1 VIQWICLQ
9 ARFRVYGHVAA
20 VQPADDAVTFD
31 LAHVFA
37 GGRVIAVSDQH
48 YGVGSNLILPGR
60 GKDMG
65 DGWETKR
72 SRQKG
77 HNDWAIIQ
85 LGAAGKLQ
93 TAEIDTAHFLGNFP
107 QSCELHGCHTAG
119 DAPQS
124 GSEMWV
130 PILSRVELGP
140 HRRHSFQLETRPEDV
155 FSHVKV
161 TIYPDGGIKRVRING
176 TRAGLA
182 PDEVVSRQGLV
193 DTEERT
199 PEKIAHGVTKAI
211 PVLPL
216 THEAFAPYGQVIQAY
231 GDHATAPRGTKITPA
246 NGGTASKFH
255 KLALLRGSY
264 PEGAGAT
271 SGLSVYRCQPVAVE
285 NGRVRLGVLERHP
298 YTNQAFVPMGGG
310 GGRYLVVVALNGRDD
325 RADLGSVKAFVASA
339 GQGVVYDTGI
349 WHQPMTVLDKAMD
362 FTCVETQIGNGDKAD
377 CEVVELDE
385 AIALQIPE

>member
-1 VIQWICLQ
+1 MSAASVAFCSVN
-9 ARFRVYGHVAA
+9 RVV
-20 VQPADDAVTFD
+20 
-31 LAHVFA
+31 
-37 GGRVIAVSDQH
+37 
-48 YGVGSNLILPGR
+48 

-77 HNDWAIIQ
+77 HKDWVIIQ
-85 LGAAGKLQ
+85 LWVSSSRVPTNFATYPYRGATGKLQ
-93 TAEIDTAHFLGNFP
+93 TAEIDTAHFKGNP
-107 QSCELHGCHTAG
+107 PESCELHGCYTAGG

-124 GSEMWV
+124 DGELWV
-130 PILSRVELGP
+130 PILSRVKLGP
-140 HRRHSFQLETRPEDV
+140 HRRHFFQLETQPEDV

-176 TRAGLA
+176 TRAVAGLA
-182 PDEVVSRQGLV
+182 PDEIVSRQGVV
-193 DTEERT
+193 DTEERST
-199 PEKIAHGVTKAI
+199 GEVEKIVRGVTKTI

-231 GDHATAPRGTKITPA
+231 GDHAAAPRGTKITPA

-255 KLALLRGSY
+255 KLALLRASY

-310 GGRYLVVVALNGRDD
+310 GIEGDEAIREPGRRYLVVVALNGRDD
-325 RADLGSVKAFVASA
+325 GPDLRSVRAFVASA

-349 WHQPMTVLDKAMD
+349 WRACRRRCSRLRSCFYRP
-362 FTCVETQIGNGDKAD
+362 AD
-377 CEVVELDE
+377 DGVGQGESLRSGGVRY
-385 AIALQIPE
+385 